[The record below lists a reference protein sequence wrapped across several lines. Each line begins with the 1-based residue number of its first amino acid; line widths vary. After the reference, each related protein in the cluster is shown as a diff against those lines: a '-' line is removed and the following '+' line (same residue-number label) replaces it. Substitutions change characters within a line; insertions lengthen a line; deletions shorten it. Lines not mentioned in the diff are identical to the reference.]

1 MVTTFLKKRRSM
13 QLVEKN
19 FLIYKLLNSSFTGL
33 SIGIIFKIYE
43 PLDPEIYSIGGM
55 VLAVA
60 MIVIAKFYE
69 KLLNIQSFYRISLFV
84 EAVMLL
90 TVISFLVLGYSLTS
104 ALLIYC
110 GYQLTF
116 IFGGY
121 LVRAETLVTHRK
133 ELLSKIDMLKKAG
146 YLVGL
151 GASFLFY
158 KVLDMGFGI
167 TVPNDQIIVLH
178 YVLILL
184 QSVIL
189 LLVISSFKKG

>member
-1 MVTTFLKKRRSM
+1 MK
-13 QLVEKN
+13 LVEKN

-33 SIGIIFKIYE
+33 SIGIIFAIYE
-43 PLDPEIYSIGGM
+43 PLDPEVYSVGGM
-55 VLAVA
+55 VLAGA
-60 MIVIAKFYE
+60 MLVVAKFYE
-69 KLLNIQSFYRISLFV
+69 RLLNIKSFYWISLLV
-84 EAVMLL
+84 ETVMLL
-90 TVISFLVLGYSLTS
+90 TVISFLLLGFSLTS

-133 ELLSKIDMLKKAG
+133 ELLSKIDVNKQIG

-158 KVLDMGFGI
+158 KGLDMGLEI
-167 TVPNDQIIVLH
+167 TDPKEQIILIH
-178 YVLILL
+178 YFLIIL
-184 QSVIL
+184 QSIIL
-189 LLVISSFKKG
+189 MLVICSFKKE

>member
-33 SIGIIFKIYE
+33 SIGILFKIYE
-43 PLDPEIYSIGGM
+43 PLDPKIYSIGGM

-104 ALLIYC
+104 ALVIYC

-133 ELLSKIDMLKKAG
+133 ELLSKIDMLKQTG

-158 KVLDMGFGI
+158 KVLDMGLEI